1 MVLLVQ
7 KMNRLRLAGM
17 GLTQIVWSADWMR
30 WAEGVQTKREQV
42 QAEAMEA
49 GKTFFAAHAIPR
61 SFAFRPLYQAVG
73 AVDLVWGAGR
83 KLFDELVCEG
93 VSAQQVS
100 GAGEP
105 RQKRANGQSK
115 TPSRKRK
122 AVAKGKKV
130 IKSKVTAKS
139 EAATKKKVSVARKS
153 VKPKAVSQG
162 KKVATETVA
171 ARGAKRTTQKT
182 Q

>member
-7 KMNRLRLAGM
+7 RMNRLRLAGM
-17 GLTQIVWSADWMR
+17 GLTQIVWSADWAQ
-30 WAEGVQTKREQV
+30 WVEGVQTKREQV

-49 GKTFFAAHAIPR
+49 GKTFFVAHAIPR

-93 VSAQQVS
+93 ASAQQAS
-100 GAGEP
+100 GAAES
-105 RQKRANGQSK
+105 RQKRANAQGK
-115 TPSRKRK
+115 KPGRKRK
-122 AVAKGKKV
+122 AVAKSKKV

-153 VKPKAVSQG
+153 VKQKAVSRG
-162 KKVATETVA
+162 KKVATETVV
-171 ARGAKRTTQKT
+171 ARGAKRVTRKT
-182 Q
+182 